1 MYKTP
6 MGKTS
11 TLIYLYSNFDELN
24 DVIVNNDVI
33 IDEKSDLIL
42 NFIKKH
48 TKKVPDKI
56 VNDIVELA
64 KKYS

>member
-1 MYKTP
+1 